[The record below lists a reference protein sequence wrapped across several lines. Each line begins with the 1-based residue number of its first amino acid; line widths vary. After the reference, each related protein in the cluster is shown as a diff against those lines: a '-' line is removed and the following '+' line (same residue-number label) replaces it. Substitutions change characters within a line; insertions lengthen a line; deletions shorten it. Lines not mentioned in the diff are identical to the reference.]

1 MQQALLQVG
10 VNHLRPGLSWLLAV
24 LLAFSYTEGPLP
36 EVAWWWLAAASLSAL
51 AGFAFRQVWR
61 NRLATPQ
68 PPEVLRRAEWWGIA
82 YGSGVSLAWGCSSL
96 LMVHGQDSNLLIAMV
111 YFGVCAG
118 AATLSVM
125 GVAHM
130 AISSVLA
137 FLAFSGG
144 MPEAYPSHW
153 TYFSLMLLLY
163 HLVVFSSARQRL
175 NMVADN
181 LQLMQRQEQLLAE
194 QQRETE
200 RANQANRDKSAFLA
214 AASHDLRQP
223 VHAIMLLSHA
233 LHTHPMDHET
243 RALVQQVMGAGK
255 ALSDQFNGL
264 MELSRLEGG
273 HHPVQTQTMALQ
285 GWLQQR
291 HQAWVDTAMARGV
304 KLCLRIGQRLHGVW
318 VHTDPGLLQRVL
330 DNLLDNAVKF
340 SPAGGR
346 VLITARCVQG
356 RITLGVHDHGCG
368 IPASQHQQVFLPH
381 VQLTNPT
388 RDRAQGIG
396 LGLSIVQQAA
406 AVLQARV
413 VLRSDT
419 GRGSHFLVSLPRETL
434 LSATTPPP
442 ASAPLGAALAVQPP
456 ALQEPA
462 FSLRGKR
469 LLLVEDDPM
478 VAQALLPWAR
488 TLGMHVQHARHPD
501 EVKSLAEVDLVVCDI
516 RLPGERDGIT
526 CLTDWLDAWPDAAGL
541 LVSAESDPEVL
552 DRAEQE
558 GLLLLPKPV
567 DPDLLLH
574 TLTGLCR

>member
-10 VNHLRPGLSWLLAV
+10 VSHLRPGLSWLLAV
-24 LLAFSYTEGPLP
+24 LLAFSYNDGPLP
-36 EVAWWWLAAASLSAL
+36 EAARWWLAAASFSAL
-51 AGFAFRQVWR
+51 AGFAFRHVWGR
-61 NRLATPQ
+61 RLATPQ
-68 PPEVLRRAEWWGIA
+68 PPEVLRHAEWWGIA
-82 YGSGVSLAWGCSSL
+82 YGSSVSLAWGCSSL
-96 LMVHGQDSNLLIAMV
+96 LMQHGQDSNLLIAMV

-137 FLAFSGG
+137 FVAFSWG

-153 TYFSLMLLLY
+153 AYFSLMLMLY
-163 HLVVFSSARQRL
+163 HLVVFNSARQRL

-233 LHTHPMDHET
+233 LNTRPMDDEA

-273 HHPVQTQTMALQ
+273 HHPVQAQPVALHR
-285 GWLQQR
+285 WLQQR
-291 HQAWVDTAMARGV
+291 KQAWVDTALAREVG
-304 KLCLRIGQRLHGVW
+304 LCLRMGQGLHGVW

-330 DNLLDNAVKF
+330 DNLLDNAIKF
-340 SPAGGR
+340 SPRGGR
-346 VLITARCVQG
+346 VLITARQVQG
-356 RITLGVHDHGCG
+356 RITLGVHDQGCG
-368 IPASQHQQVFLPH
+368 IPAEQHQQVFLPH
-381 VQLTNPT
+381 VQLANPT

-413 VLRSDT
+413 TLHSRS
-419 GRGSHFLVSLPRETL
+419 GQGSHFRVSLPADAL
-434 LSATTPPP
+434 LAPTAHVAASLQIGAP
-442 ASAPLGAALAVQPP
+442 APRPAEAAR
-456 ALQEPA
+456 
-462 FSLRGKR
+462 SLLGKR

-478 VAQALLPWAR
+478 VAQALLPWAQA
-488 TLGMHVQHARHPD
+488 LGMQVRHARHPD
-501 EVKSLAEVDLVVCDI
+501 DVQGLADVDLVLCDI
-516 RLPGERDGIT
+516 RLPGARDGIT
-526 CLTDWLDAWPDAAGL
+526 CLTQWLDEWPDAAGL